1 MTHHLH
7 RPGGLL
13 SFIARLSGSLGLAAA
28 CVIFAAG
35 PSARA
40 AAGPAPAAQAAA
52 CRPVVAVYPS
62 WKAQALPTAAIPWER
77 FTHLALVFALPT
89 AEGGLRTLELDEL
102 LPGLRAE
109 TRKHG
114 RKLWVSIGGA
124 NGVGDAFQALGR
136 DAGKRQKFVEQVRR
150 FVDTQ
155 QLDGI
160 DIDWEHWT
168 RQHRLGQGGNDPVES
183 AMLVQLLAELRA
195 ALPASVDLSASVF
208 AGPWIGPQYLSELQ
222 KHVSYVA
229 LMSYDFTGAWSGSAV
244 GHHAD
249 LETFKAATQDLL
261 KRGFRREKILLGLPF
276 YGKEFI
282 QGRTQEVRD
291 QPFRDIL
298 IRMGADLAPLAKGQL
313 GHTYFETPALVKA
326 KAEFARDQ
334 GFAGLMM
341 FELSMDALQSPHS
354 LSLASMQVISPAACD
369 RRP

>member
-28 CVIFAAG
+28 CVILAAG
-35 PSARA
+35 SSARA
-40 AAGPAPAAQAAA
+40 AAGPAPAAPATA

-62 WKAQALPTAAIPWER
+62 WKAQALPLAAIPWER

-89 AEGGLRTLELDEL
+89 AEGGLRTQELDEL

-155 QLDGI
+155 QLDGV

-168 RQHRLGQGGNDPVES
+168 RQHQLGQGGNDPVES

-195 ALPASVDLSASVF
+195 ALPASVDLSASVV

-261 KRGFRREKILLGLPF
+261 KRGFQREKILLGLPF

-291 QPFRDIL
+291 QPYRDIL
-298 IRMGADLAPLAKGQL
+298 SRMGADLAPLAKGQL

-354 LSLASMQVISPAACD
+354 LSLASMRVISPTACG